1 MNEGFIRQRR
11 NLYTI
16 SGVLLFCFMAQV
28 QISQL
33 SIVGISFSG
42 FKKPEITYMFLW
54 GMWGYFFYRFI
65 VYFIEHELKTFVGI
79 WCREVKRYSNVYLRE
94 LASASASASGKF
106 LENQSD
112 YYSMK
117 QNGWVLNFQE
127 EYLDE
132 QYGDA
137 FVKNKSVQVL
147 RRGIFK
153 YQVIGV
159 LRLIFL
165 TTVVT
170 DYLFP
175 LITGLLVF
183 TYAGFGVW
191 EGSLPHIF
199 NQQSI

>member
-1 MNEGFIRQRR
+1 MNDGFIRQRR

-54 GMWGYFFYRFI
+54 GMWGYFFYRFM
-65 VYFIEHELKTFVGI
+65 VYFIEHELKTFLGI
-79 WCREVKRYSNVYLRE
+79 WRREVERYSNVYLRE
-94 LASASASASGKF
+94 LASSNASGSF
-106 LENQSD
+106 LKNQSD

-117 QNGWVLNFQE
+117 RNNWVLNYQE
-127 EYLDE
+127 EHLDE
-132 QYGDA
+132 QYGTP
-137 FVKNKSVQVL
+137 FVKNKTVQVL
-147 RRGIFK
+147 RRSIFK
-153 YQVIGV
+153 YQVVGV
-159 LRLIFL
+159 LRLILL

-170 DYLFP
+170 DYFFP

-183 TYAGFGVW
+183 TYAGFGMW
-191 EGSLPHIF
+191 EGSLLHIF
-199 NQQSI
+199 N

>member
-1 MNEGFIRQRR
+1 MNDGFIRQRR

-54 GMWGYFFYRFI
+54 GMWGYFFYRFM
-65 VYFIEHELKTFVGI
+65 VYFIEHELKTFLGI
-79 WCREVKRYSNVYLRE
+79 WRREVERYSNVYLRE
-94 LASASASASGKF
+94 LASSNASGRF
-106 LENQSD
+106 LKKQSD

-117 QNGWVLNFQE
+117 RNNWVLNYQE
-127 EYLDE
+127 EHLDE
-132 QYGDA
+132 QYGTP
-137 FVKNKSVQVL
+137 FVKNKTVQVL
-147 RRGIFK
+147 RRSIFK
-153 YQVIGV
+153 YQVVGV
-159 LRLIFL
+159 LRLILL

-170 DYLFP
+170 DYFFP

-183 TYAGFGVW
+183 TYAGFGMW
-191 EGSLPHIF
+191 EGSLL
-199 NQQSI
+199 

>member
-1 MNEGFIRQRR
+1 MNDGFIRQRR

-54 GMWGYFFYRFI
+54 GMWGYFFYRFM
-65 VYFIEHELKTFVGI
+65 VYFIEHELKTFLGI
-79 WCREVKRYSNVYLRE
+79 WRREVERYSNVYLRE
-94 LASASASASGKF
+94 LASSNASGRF
-106 LENQSD
+106 LKKQSD

-117 QNGWVLNFQE
+117 RNNWVLNYQE
-127 EYLDE
+127 EHLDE
-132 QYGDA
+132 QYGTP
-137 FVKNKSVQVL
+137 FVKNKTVQVL
-147 RRGIFK
+147 RRSIFK
-153 YQVIGV
+153 YQVVGV
-159 LRLIFL
+159 LRLILL

-170 DYLFP
+170 DYFFP

-183 TYAGFGVW
+183 TYAGFGMW
-191 EGSLPHIF
+191 EGSLLHIF
-199 NQQSI
+199 N

>member
-1 MNEGFIRQRR
+1 MNDGFIRQRR

-54 GMWGYFFYRFI
+54 GMWGYFFYRFM
-65 VYFIEHELKTFVGI
+65 VYFIEHELKTFLGI
-79 WCREVKRYSNVYLRE
+79 WRREVERYSNVYLRE
-94 LASASASASGKF
+94 LASSNASGRF
-106 LENQSD
+106 LKNQSD

-117 QNGWVLNFQE
+117 RNNWVLNYQE
-127 EYLDE
+127 EHLDE
-132 QYGDA
+132 QYGTP
-137 FVKNKSVQVL
+137 FVKNKTVQVL
-147 RRGIFK
+147 RRSIFK
-153 YQVIGV
+153 YQVVGV
-159 LRLIFL
+159 LRLILL

-170 DYLFP
+170 DYFFP

-183 TYAGFGVW
+183 TYAGFGMW
-191 EGSLPHIF
+191 EGSLLHIF
-199 NQQSI
+199 N

>member
-1 MNEGFIRQRR
+1 MNDGFIRQRR

-54 GMWGYFFYRFI
+54 GMWGYFFYRFM
-65 VYFIEHELKTFVGI
+65 VYFIEHELKTFLGI
-79 WCREVKRYSNVYLRE
+79 WRREVERYPNVYLRE
-94 LASASASASGKF
+94 LASSNASGRF
-106 LENQSD
+106 LKNQSD

-117 QNGWVLNFQE
+117 RNNWVLNYQE
-127 EYLDE
+127 EHLDE
-132 QYGDA
+132 QYGTP
-137 FVKNKSVQVL
+137 FVKNKTVQVL
-147 RRGIFK
+147 RRSIFK
-153 YQVIGV
+153 YQVVGV
-159 LRLIFL
+159 LRLILL

-170 DYLFP
+170 DYFFP

-183 TYAGFGVW
+183 TYAGFGMW
-191 EGSLPHIF
+191 EGSLLHIF
-199 NQQSI
+199 N

>member
-1 MNEGFIRQRR
+1 MNDGFIRQRR

-54 GMWGYFFYRFI
+54 GMWGYFFYRFM

-79 WCREVKRYSNVYLRE
+79 WRREVERYSNVYLRE
-94 LASASASASGKF
+94 LASSNASGRF
-106 LENQSD
+106 LVSQSD

-117 QNGWVLNFQE
+117 RNNWVLNYQE
-127 EYLDE
+127 EHLDD
-132 QYGDA
+132 QYGDQ
-137 FVKNKSVQVL
+137 FVKNKTVQVL
-147 RRGIFK
+147 RRSIFK
-153 YQVIGV
+153 YQVVGV
-159 LRLIFL
+159 LRLILL

-170 DYLFP
+170 DYFFP

-183 TYAGFGVW
+183 TYAGFGMW
-191 EGSLPHIF
+191 EGSLLHIF
-199 NQQSI
+199 N

>member
-1 MNEGFIRQRR
+1 MNDGFIRQRR

-54 GMWGYFFYRFI
+54 GMWGYFFYRFM
-65 VYFIEHELKTFVGI
+65 VYFIEHELKTFLGI
-79 WCREVKRYSNVYLRE
+79 WRREVERYSNVYLRE
-94 LASASASASGKF
+94 LASSNASGRF

-117 QNGWVLNFQE
+117 RNNWVLNYQE
-127 EYLDE
+127 EHLDD
-132 QYGDA
+132 QYGDP
-137 FVKNKSVQVL
+137 FVKNKTVQVL
-147 RRGIFK
+147 RRSIFK
-153 YQVIGV
+153 YQVVGV
-159 LRLIFL
+159 LRLILL

-170 DYLFP
+170 DYFFP

-183 TYAGFGVW
+183 TYAGFGMW
-191 EGSLPHIF
+191 EGSLLHIF
-199 NQQSI
+199 N

>member
-1 MNEGFIRQRR
+1 MNDGFIRQRR

-54 GMWGYFFYRFI
+54 GMWGYFFYRFM

-79 WCREVKRYSNVYLRE
+79 WRREVERYSNVYLRE
-94 LASASASASGKF
+94 LASSNASGRF

-117 QNGWVLNFQE
+117 RNNWVLNYQE
-127 EYLDE
+127 EHLDD
-132 QYGDA
+132 QYGDP
-137 FVKNKSVQVL
+137 FVKNKTVQVL
-147 RRGIFK
+147 RRSIFK
-153 YQVIGV
+153 YQVVGV
-159 LRLIFL
+159 LRLILL

-170 DYLFP
+170 DYFFP

-183 TYAGFGVW
+183 TYAGFGMW
-191 EGSLPHIF
+191 EGSLLHIF
-199 NQQSI
+199 N

>member
-1 MNEGFIRQRR
+1 MNDGFIRQRR

-54 GMWGYFFYRFI
+54 GMWGYFFYRFM

-79 WCREVKRYSNVYLRE
+79 WRREVERYPNVYLRE
-94 LASASASASGKF
+94 LASSNASGRF

-117 QNGWVLNFQE
+117 RNNWVLNYQE
-127 EYLDE
+127 EHLDD
-132 QYGDA
+132 QYGDP
-137 FVKNKSVQVL
+137 FVKNKTVQVL
-147 RRGIFK
+147 RRSIFK
-153 YQVIGV
+153 YQVVGV
-159 LRLIFL
+159 LRLILL

-170 DYLFP
+170 DYFFP

-183 TYAGFGVW
+183 TYAGFGMW
-191 EGSLPHIF
+191 EGSLLHIF
-199 NQQSI
+199 N

>member
-1 MNEGFIRQRR
+1 MNDGFIRQRR

-54 GMWGYFFYRFI
+54 GMWGYFFYRFM
-65 VYFIEHELKTFVGI
+65 VYFIEHELKTFLGI
-79 WCREVKRYSNVYLRE
+79 WRREVERYSNVYLRE
-94 LASASASASGKF
+94 LASSNASGRF
-106 LENQSD
+106 LKNQSD

-117 QNGWVLNFQE
+117 RNNWVLNYQE
-127 EYLDE
+127 EHLDE
-132 QYGDA
+132 QYGTP
-137 FVKNKSVQVL
+137 FVKNKTVQVL
-147 RRGIFK
+147 RRSIFK
-153 YQVIGV
+153 YQVVGV
-159 LRLIFL
+159 LRLILL

-170 DYLFP
+170 DYFFP

-183 TYAGFGVW
+183 TYAGFGMW
-191 EGSLPHIF
+191 EGSLLHIF
-199 NQQSI
+199 

>member
-1 MNEGFIRQRR
+1 MRQRR

-54 GMWGYFFYRFI
+54 GMWGYFFYRFM
-65 VYFIEHELKTFVGI
+65 VYFIEHELKTFLGI
-79 WCREVKRYSNVYLRE
+79 WRREVERYSNVYLRE
-94 LASASASASGKF
+94 LASSNASGRF
-106 LENQSD
+106 LKNQSD

-117 QNGWVLNFQE
+117 RNNWVLNYQE
-127 EYLDE
+127 EHLDE
-132 QYGDA
+132 QYGTP
-137 FVKNKSVQVL
+137 FVKNKTVQVL
-147 RRGIFK
+147 RRSIFK
-153 YQVIGV
+153 YQVVGV
-159 LRLIFL
+159 LRLILL

-170 DYLFP
+170 DYFFP

-183 TYAGFGVW
+183 TYAGFGMW
-191 EGSLPHIF
+191 EGSLLHIF
-199 NQQSI
+199 N

>member
-1 MNEGFIRQRR
+1 MNDGFIRQRR

-54 GMWGYFFYRFI
+54 GMWGYFFYRFM
-65 VYFIEHELKTFVGI
+65 VYFIEHELKTFLGI
-79 WCREVKRYSNVYLRE
+79 WRREVERYSNVYLRE
-94 LASASASASGKF
+94 LASSNASGRF

-112 YYSMK
+112 YCSMK
-117 QNGWVLNFQE
+117 RNNWVLNYQE
-127 EYLDE
+127 EHLDD
-132 QYGDA
+132 QYGDP
-137 FVKNKSVQVL
+137 FVKNKTVQVL
-147 RRGIFK
+147 RRSIFK
-153 YQVIGV
+153 YQVVGV
-159 LRLIFL
+159 LRLILL

-170 DYLFP
+170 DYFFP

-183 TYAGFGVW
+183 TYAGFGMW
-191 EGSLPHIF
+191 EGSLLHIF
-199 NQQSI
+199 N

>member
-1 MNEGFIRQRR
+1 MNDGFIRQRR

-54 GMWGYFFYRFI
+54 GMWGYFFYRFM

-79 WCREVKRYSNVYLRE
+79 WCREVERYSNVYLRE
-94 LASASASASGKF
+94 LASTNASGRF

-117 QNGWVLNFQE
+117 QNNWVLNFQE
-127 EYLDE
+127 EHLDD
-132 QYGDA
+132 QYGEP
-137 FVKNKSVQVL
+137 FVKNKTVQVF
-147 RRGIFK
+147 RRSIFK

-159 LRLIFL
+159 LRLTLL

-183 TYAGFGVW
+183 AYAGFGAW
-191 EGSLPHIF
+191 EGSLLHIF
-199 NQQSI
+199 N